1 MYKNTLTILKISN
14 NKITSFDQ
22 VKCLSE
28 LEQLIKLDIS
38 ENELCKS
45 ESYRDEIFKLLP
57 NLIALDG
64 QDQEGKSVYSEEDD
78 ELDEEGEFD
87 MEGMFDEEMLE
98 KLDPEM
104 RKKVESGELG
114 YEDLKALGVI
124 PADDDYGDE
133 EFGEEGEEEKSENIN
148 GGEEGGD
155 KK

>member
-1 MYKNTLTILKISN
+1 
-14 NKITSFDQ
+14 
-22 VKCLSE
+22 
-28 LEQLIKLDIS
+28 
-38 ENELCKS
+38 
-45 ESYRDEIFKLLP
+45 
-57 NLIALDG
+57 
-64 QDQEGKSVYSEEDD
+64 
-78 ELDEEGEFD
+78 

-133 EFGEEGEEEKSENIN
+133 EDFAGEEGEEEKSENIN

>member
-1 MYKNTLTILKISN
+1 
-14 NKITSFDQ
+14 
-22 VKCLSE
+22 
-28 LEQLIKLDIS
+28 
-38 ENELCKS
+38 
-45 ESYRDEIFKLLP
+45 
-57 NLIALDG
+57 
-64 QDQEGKSVYSEEDD
+64 
-78 ELDEEGEFD
+78 

-133 EFGEEGEEEKSENIN
+133 EDFAGEEGEEEKSENIN

-155 KK
+155 KKQKTKED